1 MLIWILIIIAS
12 ILLDQ
17 ASKLIVIGF
26 LDREKQFVLID
37 KVLRFTYVENDGMAF
52 GLLGEHRW
60 VFMVLSTL
68 GIAFMMLYLWKFRPT
83 SKLACIALSLIIG
96 GGIGNMIDRV
106 RLGYVVD
113 FIDFYAFDFWVWVFN
128 IADSCVCVG
137 AGLLILYL
145 VIDIVKDSKKTITER
160 TLAKDTQKTESG
172 EDSQNG

>member
-12 ILLDQ
+12 IVLDQ
-17 ASKLIVIGF
+17 VSKLIVIGF
-26 LDREKQFVLID
+26 LDKNEPFVLID

-60 VFMVLSTL
+60 VFMILSTI
-68 GIAFMMLYLWKFRPT
+68 GIAFMAIYLWKFRPA
-83 SKLACIALSLIIG
+83 SKLACVGLSLIIG
-96 GGIGNMIDRV
+96 GGIVNMIDRV
-106 RLGYVVD
+106 YLGFVVD

-145 VIDIVKDSKKTITER
+145 VVDIIKDSQNSVNGNLMAE
-160 TLAKDTQKTESG
+160 KTESI